1 LRDLPQKKNPRCYAQ
16 GRCPQILYVPM
27 EMFLSMKWERSKETK
42 RELLV
47 FGRNTIFQSEEGFN
61 KDLPCTKIAEIN

>member
-1 LRDLPQKKNPRCYAQ
+1 VLCPREMPPIFVCSH
-16 GRCPQILYVPM
+16 VPM
-27 EMFLSMKWERSKETK
+27 EILLSMKWERSKETK

-47 FGRNTIFQSEEGFN
+47 FERNTIFQSEEGFN